1 MAAPCCRLDLPGPDE
16 GFVGLSYCSFGICW
30 LGMNAFL
37 NRQGRQA
44 AKKSFAPGADL
55 QEDQGAD
62 KKKIK
67 ALFTQLF
74 EDTSSDGSLWVTT
87 NDTEEFVKVR
97 P

>member
-1 MAAPCCRLDLPGPDE
+1 M
-16 GFVGLSYCSFGICW
+16 FVAWFVFDQ
-30 LGMNAFL
+30 GMNAFL